1 MSEADFK
8 EWILL
13 ANHDADTADLLIRQ
27 RGHADIIIY
36 HIHQAIEKLL
46 KALLIKAGGTFEK
59 THFLDK
65 LLAKII
71 IIYPELSKCEENILA
86 INLYLPKLRYPY
98 GDVIEFEEAEE
109 TYKKFIDIKRALF
122 KLLGE

>member
-13 ANHDADTADLLIRQ
+13 ANHDADTADLLIKQ
-27 RGHADIIIY
+27 RGHADVIIY
-36 HIHQAIEKLL
+36 HIHQAVEKLL

-65 LLAKII
+65 LLAKTIEF
-71 IIYPELSKCEENILA
+71 YPELSKHEESILA

-98 GDVIEFEEAEE
+98 GDVIEFKEAED
-109 TYKKFIDIKRALF
+109 TYKKFTDIKQAVL
-122 KLLGE
+122 KLLGK

>member
-13 ANHDADTADLLIRQ
+13 ANHDADTVDLLIKQ
-27 RGHADIIIY
+27 KGHADIIIY

-46 KALLIKAGGTFEK
+46 KALLIKAGKTFEK

-65 LLAKII
+65 LLAKTIE
-71 IIYPELSKCEENILA
+71 IYPELSKHEENILS

-98 GDVIEFEEAEE
+98 GDAIEFMEAEE
-109 TYKKFIDIKRALF
+109 TYKKFTEIRQFVLY
-122 KLLGE
+122 LLGK